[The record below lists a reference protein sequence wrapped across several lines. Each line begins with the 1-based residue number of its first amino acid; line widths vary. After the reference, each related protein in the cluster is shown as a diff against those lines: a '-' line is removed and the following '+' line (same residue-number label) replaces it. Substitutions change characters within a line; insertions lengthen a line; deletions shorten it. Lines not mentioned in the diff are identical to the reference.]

1 MAARTWPAGEA
12 GPLGAQAGHC
22 LCSKQ
27 GQPVTVGEGGRGPW
41 VRHFQLISHSHSGC
55 VLPTWELGA
64 GSQVLGPRHWAGHRC
79 GIILSPFPV
88 SHFRLFL
95 NKGLSSL
102 KEHLLTWA
110 GPHLQPGSTGT
121 WPSGVEGRGVL
132 ATWQRALLL
141 PRGGHRGFFHK
152 EEQRSSR
159 PALSTRGPHREAASE
174 VRSHT
179 TESRITEPR
188 RTRGRGHTGDT
199 STKLSWTLS
208 GLFSDSVKM
217 RVPGVLSNRAW

>member
-121 WPSGVEGRGVL
+121 WPSGVEGRGGPCYL
-132 ATWQRALLL
+132 AAGSVAPEGWTPRLL
-141 PRGGHRGFFHK
+141 PQGGAEVQPTSSEHSGPPQGGRLRSPLSHYRVPDHRAQADPGPGAHRGHLHK
-152 EEQRSSR
+152 
-159 PALSTRGPHREAASE
+159 A
-174 VRSHT
+174 
-179 TESRITEPR
+179 
-188 RTRGRGHTGDT
+188 
-199 STKLSWTLS
+199 
-208 GLFSDSVKM
+208 
-217 RVPGVLSNRAW
+217 VLDAQWPLL

>member
-12 GPLGAQAGHC
+12 GPLGAQAGPC
-22 LCSKQ
+22 LCSEQ
-27 GQPVTVGEGGRGPW
+27 GQPVTVGEGGRGQW
-41 VRHFQLISHSHSGC
+41 VRHFQLVSHSHFGC

-64 GSQVLGPRHWAGHRC
+64 GSQALGWPQVWHHPV
-79 GIILSPFPV
+79 SFPV

-102 KEHLLTWA
+102 KEHPSAHLGRPPSSARIHRDMAIWGGGSGGPCYLAA
-110 GPHLQPGSTGT
+110 GSVAP
-121 WPSGVEGRGVL
+121 EGWTPR
-132 ATWQRALLL
+132 LL
-141 PRGGHRGFFHK
+141 PQGGAEVQPTSSEHSGAPRG
-152 EEQRSSR
+152 R
-159 PALSTRGPHREAASE
+159 PPSE
-174 VRSHT
+174 VCSHT

-217 RVPGVLSNRAW
+217 RVPGELSNRAW